1 MPKFEKLTLPNEGEI
16 ITFNQRKPNVPNN
29 PIVPFIR
36 GDGTGVDIWP
46 ATQIVLDSA
55 IKKKEVNKQV
65 KANYVIFQKNTQLF
79 MNASSNVSNVEI
91 ANKIASTAALFRK
104 YFPDASVNFSPWDNS
119 NNESMQDT
127 IDFAFHFPGWSPLIE
142 CRAILLQLRIE
153 NDNNGRVPKLLGII
167 MRGMIVPS
175 ERWRVATIG
184 DWEMTG
190 THLPQKEQKDNLFL
204 VCKELYKLFSKT
216 SAGNKN

>member
-1 MPKFEKLTLPNEGEI
+1 
-16 ITFNQRKPNVPNN
+16 
-29 PIVPFIR
+29 
-36 GDGTGVDIWP
+36 
-46 ATQIVLDSA
+46 
-55 IKKKEVNKQV
+55 
-65 KANYVIFQKNTQLF
+65 

-104 YFPDASVNFSPWDNS
+104 YFTDASVNFSPWDKL

-127 IDFAFHFPGWSPLIE
+127 LDFSFHFPGWSPSIE

-153 NDNNGRVPKLLGII
+153 KNHENGVPKLLGII
-167 MRGMIVPS
+167 MRGMIVPA

-184 DWEMTG
+184 EWEMTG

-204 VCKELYKLFSKT
+204 VCKELYNLFSTT
-216 SAGNKN
+216 SSGNKN

>member
-1 MPKFEKLTLPNEGEI
+1 
-16 ITFNQRKPNVPNN
+16 
-29 PIVPFIR
+29 
-36 GDGTGVDIWP
+36 
-46 ATQIVLDSA
+46 
-55 IKKKEVNKQV
+55 
-65 KANYVIFQKNTQLF
+65 
-79 MNASSNVSNVEI
+79 MNASSNVSNVET

-104 YFPDASVNFSPWDNS
+104 YFPDASVNFSPWENS
-119 NNESMQDT
+119 NNESMKDT

-153 NDNNGRVPKLLGII
+153 NENDNHHNNRVPKLLGII

-190 THLPQKEQKDNLFL
+190 THLPQREQKDNLFL
-204 VCKELYKLFSKT
+204 VCKELYKLFSTT
-216 SAGNKN
+216 SASNKN

>member
-1 MPKFEKLTLPNEGEI
+1 MKTRFCFLKPETFFATARAVNTVLPELALS
-16 ITFNQRKPNVPNN
+16 T
-29 PIVPFIR
+29 
-36 GDGTGVDIWP
+36 VD
-46 ATQIVLDSA
+46 
-55 IKKKEVNKQV
+55 
-65 KANYVIFQKNTQLF
+65 
-79 MNASSNVSNVEI
+79 
-91 ANKIASTAALFRK
+91 
-104 YFPDASVNFSPWDNS
+104 PWDNS

-153 NDNNGRVPKLLGII
+153 NDNNDRVPKLLGII

-204 VCKELYKLFSKT
+204 VCKELYKLFSTT

>member
-1 MPKFEKLTLPNEGEI
+1 
-16 ITFNQRKPNVPNN
+16 
-29 PIVPFIR
+29 
-36 GDGTGVDIWP
+36 
-46 ATQIVLDSA
+46 
-55 IKKKEVNKQV
+55 
-65 KANYVIFQKNTQLF
+65 
-79 MNASSNVSNVEI
+79 MNARSNVSNVEI

-104 YFPDASVNFSPWDNS
+104 YFPDASVNFSPWDSS
-119 NNESMQDT
+119 NNEFMQDT

-190 THLPQKEQKDNLFL
+190 THLPQK
-204 VCKELYKLFSKT
+204 
-216 SAGNKN
+216 

>member
-1 MPKFEKLTLPNEGEI
+1 MC
-16 ITFNQRKPNVPNN
+16 
-29 PIVPFIR
+29 IR
-36 GDGTGVDIWP
+36 D
-46 ATQIVLDSA
+46 
-55 IKKKEVNKQV
+55 
-65 KANYVIFQKNTQLF
+65 
-79 MNASSNVSNVEI
+79 
-91 ANKIASTAALFRK
+91 R
-104 YFPDASVNFSPWDNS
+104 
-119 NNESMQDT
+119 
-127 IDFAFHFPGWSPLIE
+127 

-216 SAGNKN
+216 SSSNKN

>member
-1 MPKFEKLTLPNEGEI
+1 
-16 ITFNQRKPNVPNN
+16 
-29 PIVPFIR
+29 
-36 GDGTGVDIWP
+36 
-46 ATQIVLDSA
+46 
-55 IKKKEVNKQV
+55 
-65 KANYVIFQKNTQLF
+65 

-91 ANKIASTAALFRK
+91 AHKIASTAALFRK
-104 YFPDASVNFSPWDNS
+104 YFPDASVSFSPWENS
-119 NNESMQDT
+119 NNETMNDT

-153 NDNNGRVPKLLGII
+153 NENKNNDNNRVPKLLGII
-167 MRGMIVPS
+167 MRGMIGPS

-190 THLPQKEQKDNLFL
+190 THLPQKKQKDNLFL
-204 VCKELYKLFSKT
+204 VCKELYKLFSTT